1 MERLATLEN
10 EWKGLRGQT
19 WAAVHAEAVA
29 SPIVFGL
36 PQSRGDLD
44 HLGAAAEA
52 GGGGKGG
59 GKGGGVVGAAATSS
73 DSPAPIP
80 VAILRQQTLAQ
91 MCTLGVA
98 LSTFGHEALRSSP
111 ALACEC
117 LQRALKL
124 LPRGHPA
131 HAFACARLGRL
142 HWTAR
147 RPERALLH
155 LRAAAAMDEST
166 GAVARAHL
174 RLLLCRVLCHLG
186 DEGAALETALEAD
199 ELLENFASQLQAAHT
214 TARSVPARGVRAAVA
229 RRGRA
234 ARAALVTALPPAL
247 GLGLDTPLW
256 LLCPGTCN
264 EYGGRDH
271 APDVAPSATAG
282 VEPVWRLRAIAK
294 QSVCYCLEA
303 LGRHDDALH
312 EAKAA
317 AEMSI
322 LARSG
327 GGGVLRAPAH
337 VNETFLDVRLPSTTG
352 ALFMYKEAPPPLQ
365 PLRSC
370 RGGARRAHLARA
382 PLAAPGNT

>member
-1 MERLATLEN
+1 M
-10 EWKGLRGQT
+10 
-19 WAAVHAEAVA
+19 
-29 SPIVFGL
+29 

-91 MCTLGVA
+91 MCALGVA

-131 HAFACARLGRL
+131 HAFTCARLGRL

-214 TARSVPARGVRAAVA
+214 TARS
-229 RRGRA
+229 
-234 ARAALVTALPPAL
+234 
-247 GLGLDTPLW
+247 D
-256 LLCPGTCN
+256 
-264 EYGGRDH
+264 
-271 APDVAPSATAG
+271 G

-303 LGRHDDALH
+303 LGRYNDALH

-337 VNETFLDVRLPSTTG
+337 VNETFVDVRLPSTTG

-365 PLRSC
+365 PLRSW
-370 RGGARRAHLARA
+370 RGGVRRAHLASTA
-382 PLAAPGNT
+382 GGAG